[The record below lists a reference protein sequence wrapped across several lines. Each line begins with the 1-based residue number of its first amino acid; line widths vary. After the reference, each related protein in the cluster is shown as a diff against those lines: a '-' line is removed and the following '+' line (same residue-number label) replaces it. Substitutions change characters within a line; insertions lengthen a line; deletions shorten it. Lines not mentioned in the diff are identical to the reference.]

1 MANNPRAFDVRVREA
16 RQRAYLSVP
25 TLAEHLPS
33 VEELVVEL
41 RFFLENGKPHS
52 SPHKW
57 IFLPDMQAYFDLMC
71 PERDC
76 SGGGFDLAAAIRK
89 AARPRDPETEG
100 VLQCGGK
107 VRGAPCGI
115 ALHYTID
122 ARLRD

>member
-1 MANNPRAFDVRVREA
+1 MANNPRAFDPRVREA

-25 TLAEHLPS
+25 TLAQHLPG

-41 RFFLENGKPHS
+41 RFFLPTGKPHS

-57 IFLPDMQAYFDLMC
+57 IFLPDMQAFFDLMC

-76 SGGGFDLAAAIRK
+76 SGGGFDLGPAVATAVRSRGK
-89 AARPRDPETEG
+89 ETTG
-100 VLQCGGK
+100 VLQCSGK
-107 VRGAPCGI
+107 VRGAPCSI
-115 ALHYTID
+115 SLHYLID